1 MLLPPAYRAKDVK
14 ESDHISEIGL
24 VIADEQYILFRKP
37 VQALH
42 TVYLQL
48 IDDRESRERKCSDDG
63 IYQTLNQP
71 RLFYS
76 LKKG

>member
-1 MLLPPAYRAKDVK
+1 MFLPPAYCTKDVK

-48 IDDRESRERKCSDDG
+48 IDDRESGKENAPTMAYTKPLTSRVSF
-63 IYQTLNQP
+63 IL
-71 RLFYS
+71 
-76 LKKG
+76 